1 MGELQASRCSLCEE
15 ALAQQF
21 KCQGCAAARPGGGQ
35 GQSPLGHW
43 EEDYQAAICWDF
55 PPLASGAPHALSGLQ
70 FLPSRREKL
79 SWICLC
85 PVGYK
90 FWGQRS

>member
-55 PPLASGAPHALSGLQ
+55 PPLASGPTCPLWSPVPAFQERKAILDLP
-70 FLPSRREKL
+70 LPSG
-79 SWICLC
+79 
-85 PVGYK
+85 V
-90 FWGQRS
+90 